1 MIIGAS
7 APVGVFDSG
16 FGGLSVL
23 KTMRELLPGESFL
36 YVGDH
41 HYLPYGDKSDT
52 QILRRSFIISN
63 FLMRHN
69 VKALVVACNT
79 ATAVAV
85 NEMRRKLQLPIVAM
99 EPAIKPAVSHSSN
112 GKIGVL
118 ATEGT
123 LGSHRFADLIQR
135 FSEGA
140 QIITQACSGLVETI
154 EEVGPMAAHTQE
166 LVGRYT
172 RALLEQQVD
181 AIVLG
186 CTHYSFV
193 RSTVEKLAGPGVGV
207 LDAGPAV
214 AQQLARRLADSRL
227 LANPALAGQVRFY
240 TSGAADAVQ
249 PSVERLWSAGSVV
262 QKLPAQYCR
271 ATALIQP
278 GG

>member
-1 MIIGAS
+1 MDAS
-7 APVGVFDSG
+7 APIGVFDSG

-23 KTMRELLPGESFL
+23 KTMCELLPGESFL

-41 HYLPYGDKSDT
+41 RYLPYGDKSDT
-52 QILRRSFIISN
+52 QILRRSFIISD
-63 FLMRHN
+63 FLIRN
-69 VKALVVACNT
+69 NAKALVVACNT

-85 NEMRRKLQLPIVAM
+85 NEMRHKLQLPIVAM
-99 EPAIKPAVSHSSN
+99 EPAIKPAVSHSST

-118 ATEGT
+118 ATAGT

-140 QIITQACSGLVETI
+140 QIITQACSGLVEAI
-154 EEVGPMAAHTQE
+154 EEAGPMAAHTQD

-172 RALLEQQVD
+172 RALLEQHVD

-193 RSTVEKLAGPGVGV
+193 RSTVEKLAGPDVGV

-214 AQQLARRLADSRL
+214 AHQLARRLTASRL
-227 LANPALAGQVRFY
+227 LANPSLAGQVRFY
-240 TSGAADAVQ
+240 TSGATEAVQ
-249 PSVERLWSAGSVV
+249 PSVERLWGAGSVV
-262 QKLPAQYCR
+262 QKLPAHYCR
-271 ATALIQP
+271 ETALIQP